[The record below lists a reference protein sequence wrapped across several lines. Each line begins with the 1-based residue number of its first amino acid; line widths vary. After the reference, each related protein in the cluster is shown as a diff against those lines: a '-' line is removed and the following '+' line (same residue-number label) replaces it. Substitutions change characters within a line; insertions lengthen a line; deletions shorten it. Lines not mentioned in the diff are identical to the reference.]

1 MIYIKSL
8 FDPQLAD
15 ANHQLLKTFAKG
27 VWCERSRKRCQ
38 DCRHAN
44 LFQYII
50 LNFRKWFEYGLKAQK
65 LLAPGSRVAFSERI
79 WRLWERNRKSWERK
93 RETWERN
100 WATWERRILFKGHF
114 CALRRGT
121 IVPQVGILSVSVFF
135 MNYANTLHP
144 SSIPRN
150 PLCLSGFQGLNGTI
164 SPFIPLHIFSFFL
177 QIWR

>member
-1 MIYIKSL
+1 MIYIKNL

-65 LLAPGSRVAFSERI
+65 LLVPGCRVAFSERI

-121 IVPQVGILSVSVFF
+121 IVPQVGILPVSVLKK
-135 MNYANTLHP
+135 NQLRKYP
-144 SSIPRN
+144 
-150 PLCLSGFQGLNGTI
+150 
-164 SPFIPLHIFSFFL
+164 SPFIYSLESPVFIGVSEGEGCKSTLHHPS
-177 QIWR
+177 

>member
-50 LNFRKWFEYGLKAQK
+50 LNFRKWFEYGLMAQK
-65 LLAPGSRVAFSERI
+65 LLVPGCRVAFSERI

-100 WATWERRILFKGHF
+100 WATWERRILFKGHY
-114 CALRRGT
+114 CATSRHFVCIRFKKESITQIPFTLHLFLEIPSVYRGFRGWMA
-121 IVPQVGILSVSVFF
+121 QF
-135 MNYANTLHP
+135 HP
-144 SSIPRN
+144 SS
-150 PLCLSGFQGLNGTI
+150 
-164 SPFIPLHIFSFFL
+164 PFIIFKNFL